1 MSQLKSNSL
10 SSQASSPTKSLPLNL
25 IGTMLK
31 TQSHSELTPPKRSVL
46 SEGKLEREPFSD

>member
-46 SEGKLEREPFSD
+46 SERKLEREPFSD